1 MNKTPKLTM
10 KERDSYK
17 DKITKDKQK
26 PKKKAPLNFG
36 DLSTS
41 PTALSMTPS
50 RHPNTPKTP
59 SREQPTKFEQPPTAP
74 GETRAMSNNTSQRKN
89 WNPFTYNSQDLPVF
103 SSSNP
108 VDPPRAGANSS
119 FRSSASE
126 RSRTSDTERSYYS
139 DAFKIKTLEQCL
151 SLKERYLSMPPA
163 AHADQE
169 PFWSRV
175 LEMLER
181 MPLTKGKFKE
191 WKEAHRA
198 VENWCQ
204 VRRSYLKENRLPA
217 VSQAQPELET
227 AIDQWNLVFARRF
240 CKIHSGYFTNTI
252 LPEFVEDKLKE
263 TVRNEVDGWIANS
276 LKERRDELQRLSQPT
291 FLPSHSSL
299 KDCDNAIKELQT
311 QFKAA
316 QTDESQTR
324 ESEVVM
330 SMVLKLQPGLRTAIS
345 QYLDGQTGVAG
356 RTEPEGNQHD
366 SEFADS
372 RERIGC
378 NIPSN
383 GPSVRGSA
391 PPASVARQ
399 TIPTP
404 PASVPSTAPRSTTSS
419 NNPTAGV
426 KSELFEKSEGNSSK
440 KRKDSDLPNRN
451 TASSR
456 KAESE
461 NENIPKTMSHNEAKR
476 PRLDGGPGDVPT
488 AADLRLKG
496 KSYGNN
502 VTEWRGPQMHDKL
515 PPPRSPPW
523 RRNAPTGYRSDG
535 RRSPERSHPPRYDQY
550 RENRPQDHY
559 REGRYQDSYR
569 PPPRAMRETTAD
581 FEGMTIQ
588 QQNMSLL
595 RQIKRVQDMVEKK
608 N

>member
-1 MNKTPKLTM
+1 MSKN
-10 KERDSYK
+10 
-17 DKITKDKQK
+17 
-26 PKKKAPLNFG
+26 
-36 DLSTS
+36 
-41 PTALSMTPS
+41 TA
-50 RHPNTPKTP
+50 
-59 SREQPTKFEQPPTAP
+59 
-74 GETRAMSNNTSQRKN
+74 QRKN
-89 WNPFTYNSQDLPVF
+89 WNPFTYNSQPLPVI

-126 RSRTSDTERSYYS
+126 RSRTSDTGRSYYG

-163 AHADQE
+163 QHADQE

-204 VRRSYLKENRLPA
+204 ARRSYLKDNRLPA

-252 LPEFVEDKLKE
+252 IPEFVEDKLKE
-263 TVRNEVDGWIANS
+263 TVRNEVDGWITNS

-316 QTDESQTR
+316 QRDESQTC

-330 SMVLKLQPGLRTAIS
+330 SMVVKLQPGLHTAIS
-345 QYLDGQTGVAG
+345 QYLDGPTGVA
-356 RTEPEGNQHD
+356 RRMEPGGNQHD

-372 RERIGC
+372 RERISF
-378 NIPSN
+378 NIPSD

-391 PPASVARQ
+391 PPAFVARQ

-404 PASVPSTAPRSTTSS
+404 PTPPTPSAPVPSSAPARS

-451 TASSR
+451 TASSSNL
-456 KAESE
+456 KESE
-461 NENIPKTMSHNEAKR
+461 NDNIPKTMLHDQAKR
-476 PRLDGGPGDVPT
+476 PRLDNRPCDVPT
-488 AADLRLKG
+488 VADLGLEG

-502 VTEWRGPQMHDKL
+502 VTEWRGLQ
-515 PPPRSPPW
+515 RVTPPW

-559 REGRYQDSYR
+559 RESRYQDSYR

>member
-1 MNKTPKLTM
+1 MSKN
-10 KERDSYK
+10 
-17 DKITKDKQK
+17 
-26 PKKKAPLNFG
+26 
-36 DLSTS
+36 
-41 PTALSMTPS
+41 TA
-50 RHPNTPKTP
+50 
-59 SREQPTKFEQPPTAP
+59 
-74 GETRAMSNNTSQRKN
+74 QRKN
-89 WNPFTYNSQDLPVF
+89 WNPFTYNSQPLPVF

-126 RSRTSDTERSYYS
+126 RSRTSDTGRSYYG

-163 AHADQE
+163 QHADQE
-169 PFWSRV
+169 PFWSR
-175 LEMLER
+175 
-181 MPLTKGKFKE
+181 

-204 VRRSYLKENRLPA
+204 ARRSYLKENRLPA

-252 LPEFVEDKLKE
+252 IPEFVEDKLKE
-263 TVRNEVDGWIANS
+263 TVRNEVDGWITNS
-276 LKERRDELQRLSQPT
+276 LKERRGELQRLSQPT

-316 QTDESQTR
+316 QRDESQTR

-330 SMVLKLQPGLRTAIS
+330 SMVVKLQPGLHTAIS
-345 QYLDGQTGVAG
+345 QYLDGPTGVA
-356 RTEPEGNQHD
+356 RRMEPGGNQHD

-372 RERIGC
+372 RERISF
-378 NIPSN
+378 NIPSD

-391 PPASVARQ
+391 PSAFVARQ

-404 PASVPSTAPRSTTSS
+404 PTPSAPVPSSAPARS
-419 NNPTAGV
+419 NNPTAGI

-451 TASSR
+451 TASSSNL
-456 KAESE
+456 KESE
-461 NENIPKTMSHNEAKR
+461 YDNIPKTMLHDQAKR
-476 PRLDGGPGDVPT
+476 PRLDNRPGDVPT
-488 AADLRLKG
+488 VADLGLEG

-502 VTEWRGPQMHDKL
+502 VTEWRGLQ
-515 PPPRSPPW
+515 RVTPPW

-559 REGRYQDSYR
+559 RESRYQDSYR